1 MNSKKQKEHCT
12 RLLREHELGRG
23 EWQGGSQGK
32 LLTTLPYALTYCTY
46 HKKDNNIISLMSG
59 SGCSTALLVGLW
71 TAQAVGCGLWM
82 YPWMWM
88 RQLQELYFYIFLCT
102 ALFWHRSGRAAPTY
116 VCVCAPVFTIYICMY
131 IHAYLD
137 PATWTAGCALSLALL
152 SFV

>member
-71 TAQAVGCGLWM
+71 AAQAVGSECARGCGCDSSKSFTFTFFYALLCFGIAAGGRHRRTCV
-82 YPWMWM
+82 YV
-88 RQLQELYFYIFLCT
+88 RQCSLY
-102 ALFWHRSGRAAPTY
+102 
-116 VCVCAPVFTIYICMY
+116 MY
-131 IHAYLD
+131 IHMYMRIWIRRRGP
-137 PATWTAGCALSLALL
+137 PAVRCALSLALL

>member
-71 TAQAVGCGLWM
+71 AVGC
-82 YPWMWM
+82 PWMWM

-102 ALFWHRSGRAAPTY
+102 ALFWHRSGRAAPAY
-116 VCVCAPVFTIYICMY
+116 VCVCAPAFTIYICTYMR
-131 IHAYLD
+131 IWIRRRGP
-137 PATWTAGCALSLALL
+137 PAVRCR
-152 SFV
+152 